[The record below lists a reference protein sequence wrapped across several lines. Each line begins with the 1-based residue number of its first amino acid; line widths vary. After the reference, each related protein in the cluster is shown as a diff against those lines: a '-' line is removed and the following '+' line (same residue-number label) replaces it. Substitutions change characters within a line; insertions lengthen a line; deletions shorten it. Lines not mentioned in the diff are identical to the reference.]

1 MTTLAWIVLAVVLLG
16 VCLLIYAC
24 CVKSGE
30 ADAQAEKEFLE
41 WLNTQRRCCPT
52 CAHHLGAEQCRINAE
67 GECREGGGYEL
78 WEERKAK

>member
-1 MTTLAWIVLAVVLLG
+1 MTILAWIVLAVALLA

-30 ADAQAEKEFLE
+30 ADERAEREFRE
-41 WLNTQRRCCPT
+41 WQKTQQRCCPT

-67 GECREGGGYEL
+67 GECREGGGFEL
-78 WEERKAK
+78 WEARKAK